1 MAPGVSCGEERRAQA
16 KAWTPPAVECDYS
29 PRVWSHP
36 GSQRRCRRP
45 PRAQRTGRSAPQPQ
59 KSPAAK
65 RSSDSRRAGCWAW
78 ALKADSLRSR
88 ARCLTSA
95 AARSSMEPSTTSGQS
110 PCAPLSARAQ
120 DAPRVCARA
129 VLLTPFPHVPCRYS
143 CAWELP
149 DSVRRKIVHSG
160 LDLTKAFQH
169 ICADPDIGDKGGT
182 AHNQSPSHRI
192 LPNVTSHPPE
202 HGVDIINSL

>member
-1 MAPGVSCGEERRAQA
+1 MRLF
-16 KAWTPPAVECDYS
+16 T
-29 PRVWSHP
+29 PRVVAPWQP
-36 GSQRRCRRP
+36 KTLQETTQGAKN
-45 PRAQRTGRSAPQPQ
+45 RA
-59 KSPAAK
+59 
-65 RSSDSRRAGCWAW
+65 
-78 ALKADSLRSR
+78 L
-88 ARCLTSA
+88 SA
-95 AARSSMEPSTTSGQS
+95 AAAEKSSSEALLGQPPCGLLGMGIESGLFEVEGKMFDICCCAIFDGTEHHIGSEPLRTSQRARPG
-110 PCAPLSARAQ
+110 CAPC
-120 DAPRVCARA
+120 VCARCA
-129 VLLTPFPHVPCRYS
+129 AYPFPHVPCRYS